1 MPSGRLNTSAGFSR
15 QSGAGWWS
23 PTIATS
29 SQPSAPNALG
39 CPYRLGPVGGG
50 VEPALDPAFPL
61 RVAPFLTGLQCEYQ
75 DRAGGVTG
83 PGITTKPARRPTVVV
98 QMSRYAMSQ
107 DGRLSHCGSQLSH
120 ATRSPRRAAAITWL
134 CCRREARRPRTR
146 DPGAHPVASDPAGLY
161 VGVRLLVALAVLGA
175 RLRWSRR

>member
-1 MPSGRLNTSAGFSR
+1 MVVADDCDQFPAICAQRPGLPVSSWARWWRSRTSARPGIPIACCSLPHRIAVRVPGSR
-15 QSGAGWWS
+15 
-23 PTIATS
+23 
-29 SQPSAPNALG
+29 
-39 CPYRLGPVGGG
+39 
-50 VEPALDPAFPL
+50 
-61 RVAPFLTGLQCEYQ
+61 
-75 DRAGGVTG
+75 GGVTG